1 MLRLIMIKSN
11 KLVHGIGFK
20 GMDYPSY
27 DGEKMLKEY
36 DLWKSMLH
44 RCTKEYGFKRSA
56 YAGVTCSEN
65 FKSYSLF
72 YEWCNKQV
80 GFKNVDEKGNYWQL
94 DKDLLIKGNKVY
106 SEDVC
111 VFVPQRLNLLL
122 IKYDAKRGEFP
133 IGVSW
138 CEKRGKFQTGCKD
151 YLGVSRNLGRYYTVE
166 ESFQAYKTFKE
177 ATIKQAAND
186 YKEVLDERV
195 YQALLN
201 YTVEITD

>member
-1 MLRLIMIKSN
+1 MIKSN

-20 GMDYPSY
+20 GMDYQSY

-36 DLWKSMLH
+36 SLWKGMLL
-44 RCTKEYGFKRSA
+44 RCTNKYWIKKPTYEN
-56 YAGVTCSEN
+56 VTCSEN
-65 FKSYSLF
+65 FKSYTFF
-72 YEWCNKQV
+72 YEWCNRQV

-94 DKDLLIKGNKVY
+94 DKDLLLKGNKLY
-106 SEDVC
+106 SENVC
-111 VFVPQRLNLLL
+111 VFVPQKLNLLL
-122 IKYDAKRGEFP
+122 IKYDAKRGDYP
-133 IGVSW
+133 LGVSW

-151 YLGVSRNLGRYYTVE
+151 YLGVSRNLGRYCTVE

-177 ATIKQAAND
+177 MTIKQAVEG

>member
-1 MLRLIMIKSN
+1 MIKSN

-36 DLWKSMLH
+36 SLWKGMLL
-44 RCTKEYGFKRSA
+44 RCTNKYWIKKPTYEN
-56 YAGVTCSEN
+56 VTCSEN
-65 FKSYSLF
+65 FKSYTFF

-94 DKDLLIKGNKVY
+94 DKDLLIKGNKIY
-106 SEDVC
+106 SENVC
-111 VFVPQRLNLLL
+111 VFVPQKLNLLL
-122 IKYDAKRGEFP
+122 IKYDAKRGDYP

-138 CEKRGKFQTGCKD
+138 EEKRGKFQTSCQD
-151 YLGVSRNLGRYYTVE
+151 NYGVARNLGRYYTVE

-177 ATIKQAAND
+177 MTIKQAAND
-186 YKEVLDERV
+186 YREVLDVRV
-195 YQALLN
+195 YQALMQ

>member
-1 MLRLIMIKSN
+1 MTKSS

-36 DLWKSMLH
+36 SLWKGMLF
-44 RCTKEYGFKRSA
+44 RCTNKYWIKKPTYENVS
-56 YAGVTCSEN
+56 CSEN
-65 FKSYSLF
+65 FKSYTFF
-72 YEWCNKQV
+72 YEWCNKQI
-80 GFKNVDEKGNYWQL
+80 GFKSRDEKGNYWQL
-94 DKDLLIKGNKVY
+94 DKDLLIKGNKKY
-106 SEDVC
+106 NENVC

-122 IKYDAKRGEFP
+122 IKYDAKRGDYP

-138 CEKRGKFQTGCKD
+138 EEKRGKFQTSCQD
-151 YLGVSRNLGRYYTVE
+151 SFGVSRNLGRYYTVE

-177 ATIKQAAND
+177 MTIKQAANK
-186 YKEVLDERV
+186 YKDLIDPRA

>member
-1 MLRLIMIKSN
+1 MIKSN

-65 FKSYSLF
+65 FKSYSFF

-111 VFVPQRLNLLL
+111 VFVPQKLPLSPDGQRGQTCLLL
-122 IKYDAKRGEFP
+122 PVVAKGEMNQEVASHLIKSSFDYGNDNKRQRIAG
-133 IGVSW
+133 S
-138 CEKRGKFQTGCKD
+138 
-151 YLGVSRNLGRYYTVE
+151 
-166 ESFQAYKTFKE
+166 
-177 ATIKQAAND
+177 
-186 YKEVLDERV
+186 
-195 YQALLN
+195 
-201 YTVEITD
+201 

>member
-1 MLRLIMIKSN
+1 MIKSN

-20 GMDYPSY
+20 GTDYPSY

-36 DLWKSMLH
+36 DLWKSMLL
-44 RCTKEYGFKRSA
+44 RCTNKYWIKKPT
-56 YAGVTCSEN
+56 YAGVTCSES
-65 FKSYSLF
+65 FKNYSFF

-80 GFKNVDEKGNYWQL
+80 GFKSVDEKGNYWQL
-94 DKDLLIKGNKVY
+94 DKDLLLKGNKTY
-106 SEDVC
+106 NENVC

-122 IKYDAKRGEFP
+122 IKYDAKRGDYP

-138 CEKRGKFQTGCKD
+138 CEKRGKFQTACRDNFGIA
-151 YLGVSRNLGRYYTVE
+151 RNLGRYYTIE

-186 YKEVLDERV
+186 YKDAIDPRA

>member
-1 MLRLIMIKSN
+1 MIKSN

-36 DLWKSMLH
+36 DLWKSMLL
-44 RCTKEYGFKRSA
+44 RCTNKYWIKKPT

-65 FKSYSLF
+65 FKSYTFF
-72 YEWCNKQV
+72 YEWCQEQV

-111 VFVPQRLNLLL
+111 VFVPQRLNSLL
-122 IKYDAKRGEFP
+122 IKYDAKRGDYP

-138 CEKRGKFQTGCKD
+138 CEKRGKFQTGCRD
-151 YLGVSRNLGRYYTVE
+151 NFGVARNLGRYYTVE
-166 ESFQAYKTFKE
+166 ESFQAYKKFKE

-186 YKEVLDERV
+186 YKEVLDVRV
-195 YQALLN
+195 YQALMQ